1 VIVAIDDDPHVV
13 ELLRQ
18 NLDEAGYTV
27 VGAKL
32 GSEGIQTVRDVQP
45 VAVTLDIMLPDTD
58 GWQVLHELKR
68 DPLTD
73 HIPVILLTVVDQ
85 KPLGYQL
92 GAADYLVKPFSA
104 GDVLGALQ
112 RVAQIGAGGKPG
124 RLLVVDDDPNIPDM
138 IRQLLAESALQIETA
153 GNGLEAL
160 HAIRRRPP
168 DVILLDL
175 MMPEL
180 DGFGLLAEL
189 QARPDLRTIPVI
201 VLTAKLL
208 GNDERE
214 RLQQGVVQVIEKQ
227 GLETSGLM
235 AALLQRL
242 P

>member
-1 VIVAIDDDPHVV
+1 MKLQVIVSAAVLSLASAAAQAQSALPATAGAACPALLNQSLPRLQDDKP
-13 ELLRQ
+13 Q
-18 NLDEAGYTV
+18 NLCQY
-27 VGAKL
+27 
-32 GSEGIQTVRDVQP
+32 S
-45 VAVTLDIMLPDTD
+45 
-58 GWQVLHELKR
+58 
-68 DPLTD
+68 
-73 HIPVILLTVVDQ
+73 
-85 KPLGYQL
+85 
-92 GAADYLVKPFSA
+92 
-104 GDVLGALQ
+104 
-112 RVAQIGAGGKPG
+112 GKV
-124 RLLVVDDDPNIPDM
+124 LLVVN
-138 IRQLLAESALQIETA
+138 TA
-153 GNGLEAL
+153 SYCGFTPQYEGLEAL